1 MCILTRARLLDRKPG
16 NTLELVVGCDM
27 FCLELL
33 FTERVSNKAFLFPL
47 QKGVFMM
54 SIFHSVLPRVTRSNG
69 WRCFSTGIP
78 YDDIAELNK
87 VRHLNIRFGCCLSLI
102 LFLLFPGYLTETR
115 VLDIVCRRI
124 LT

>member
-1 MCILTRARLLDRKPG
+1 MCILTRARLLDRKPC

-33 FTERVSNKAFLFPL
+33 FMEISNKAFLFPL
-47 QKGVFMM
+47 QKGVLMM
-54 SIFHSVLPRVTRSNG
+54 SIFHSVVTRVTRSNG

-102 LFLLFPGYLTETR
+102 LFLLLPGYLTETR